1 MAAAVLTLLSLIYLG
16 GLAALL
22 CVAYSRRHFN
32 RYTAVK
38 AAVSCGFLVIAATA
52 YLLGGHTADAYFRGL
67 LPCFVLCLAGDV
79 LLGLAN
85 NHAGFFGRW
94 FLLGVGAFTLAHA
107 GFCVLFTLA
116 MPGGPRFTLWDAAA
130 PLAALAVTA
139 ACARHKRF
147 KLRRMHMELPA
158 LAYSL
163 CVGLMCARGTAFGF
177 ACGGRRGA
185 LAFGRGAAVRLFL
198 CQAAQ
203 SAACG
208 ESGCLLSGHAVP
220 GALGMSAAE
229 NHQRS
234 FYNAEP
240 THLRGGRAA
249 LRNTDAARTDPALS

>member
-1 MAAAVLTLLSLIYLG
+1 M
-16 GLAALL
+16 
-22 CVAYSRRHFN
+22 
-32 RYTAVK
+32 
-38 AAVSCGFLVIAATA
+38 
-52 YLLGGHTADAYFRGL
+52 
-67 LPCFVLCLAGDV
+67 LCLAGDV

-163 CVGLMCARGTAFGF
+163 CVGLMCARGW
-177 ACGGRRGA
+177 RSA
-185 LAFGRGAAVRLFL
+185 LPAADGAARWLPWGPRCSSFRTR
-198 CQAAQ
+198 CCC
-203 SAACG
+203 SFIF
-208 ESGCLLSGHAVP
+208 
-220 GALGMSAAE
+220 MS
-229 NHQRS
+229 
-234 FYNAEP
+234 
-240 THLRGGRAA
+240 GRAK
-249 LRNTDAARTDPALS
+249 RCVR

>member
-1 MAAAVLTLLSLIYLG
+1 M
-16 GLAALL
+16 
-22 CVAYSRRHFN
+22 AYSRHQFQPLYGGKGR
-32 RYTAVK
+32 RKLRVP
-38 AAVSCGFLVIAATA
+38 VIAATA

-185 LAFGRGAAVRLFL
+185 LAAVGAALFL
-198 CQAAQ
+198 ISDAV
-203 SAACG
+203 
-208 ESGCLLSGHAVP
+208 LLFV
-220 GALGMSAAE
+220 
-229 NHQRS
+229 
-234 FYNAEP
+234 
-240 THLRGGRAA
+240 
-249 LRNTDAARTDPALS
+249 

>member
-22 CVAYSRRHFN
+22 CVAYSRHHFS

-116 MPGGPRFTLWDAAA
+116 MPGGPRFT
-130 PLAALAVTA
+130 
-139 ACARHKRF
+139 RF

-185 LAFGRGAAVRLFL
+185 LAAVGAALFL
-198 CQAAQ
+198 ISDAVLLFVYFYVRPRKALRAVNLAAYY
-203 SAACG
+203 
-208 ESGCLLSGHAVP
+208 
-220 GALGMSAAE
+220 LGM
-229 NHQRS
+229 
-234 FYNAEP
+234 
-240 THLRGGRAA
+240 LC
-249 LRNTDAARTDPALS
+249 LALSV

>member
-22 CVAYSRRHFN
+22 CVAYSRHHFN

-38 AAVSCGFLVIAATA
+38 AAVSCGFLVIAATE

-94 FLLGVGAFTLAHA
+94 FL
-107 GFCVLFTLA
+107 
-116 MPGGPRFTLWDAAA
+116 PGGPRFTLWDAAA

-185 LAFGRGAAVRLFL
+185 LAAVGAALFL
-198 CQAAQ
+198 ISDAVLLFVYFYVRPRKALRAVNLAAYY
-203 SAACG
+203 
-208 ESGCLLSGHAVP
+208 
-220 GALGMSAAE
+220 LGM
-229 NHQRS
+229 
-234 FYNAEP
+234 
-240 THLRGGRAA
+240 LC
-249 LRNTDAARTDPALS
+249 LALSV

>member
-107 GFCVLFTLA
+107 GLCVLFTLA
-116 MPGGPRFTLWDAAA
+116 MPGRPRFTLWDTAA

-139 ACARHKRF
+139 VCARH
-147 KLRRMHMELPA
+147 
-158 LAYSL
+158 
-163 CVGLMCARGTAFGF
+163 
-177 ACGGRRGA
+177 
-185 LAFGRGAAVRLFL
+185 
-198 CQAAQ
+198 
-203 SAACG
+203 
-208 ESGCLLSGHAVP
+208 
-220 GALGMSAAE
+220 
-229 NHQRS
+229 
-234 FYNAEP
+234 
-240 THLRGGRAA
+240 
-249 LRNTDAARTDPALS
+249 

>member
-22 CVAYSRRHFN
+22 CVAYSRHHFN

-177 ACGGRRGA
+177 ACGGRRGGVYA
-185 LAFGRGAAVRLFL
+185 
-198 CQAAQ
+198 
-203 SAACG
+203 
-208 ESGCLLSGHAVP
+208 
-220 GALGMSAAE
+220 
-229 NHQRS
+229 
-234 FYNAEP
+234 
-240 THLRGGRAA
+240 
-249 LRNTDAARTDPALS
+249 

>member
-22 CVAYSRRHFN
+22 CVAYSRHHFN

-38 AAVSCGFLVIAATA
+38 AAVSCGFLVT

-163 CVGLMCARGTAFGF
+163 CVGLMCARGWRSALPAADG
-177 ACGGRRGA
+177 AA
-185 LAFGRGAAVRLFL
+185 LAAVGAALFL
-198 CQAAQ
+198 ISTRCCC
-203 SAACG
+203 SFIF
-208 ESGCLLSGHAVP
+208 
-220 GALGMSAAE
+220 MS
-229 NHQRS
+229 
-234 FYNAEP
+234 
-240 THLRGGRAA
+240 GRAK
-249 LRNTDAARTDPALS
+249 RCVR

>member
-1 MAAAVLTLLSLIYLG
+1 MAAAVLSLIYLG

-116 MPGGPRFTLWDAAA
+116 MPAADGAARWLPWGPRCSSFRTR
-130 PLAALAVTA
+130 
-139 ACARHKRF
+139 CCCSF
-147 KLRRMHMELPA
+147 I
-158 LAYSL
+158 
-163 CVGLMCARGTAFGF
+163 F
-177 ACGGRRGA
+177 
-185 LAFGRGAAVRLFL
+185 
-198 CQAAQ
+198 
-203 SAACG
+203 
-208 ESGCLLSGHAVP
+208 
-220 GALGMSAAE
+220 MS
-229 NHQRS
+229 
-234 FYNAEP
+234 
-240 THLRGGRAA
+240 GRAK
-249 LRNTDAARTDPALS
+249 RCVR

>member
-158 LAYSL
+158 
-163 CVGLMCARGTAFGF
+163 
-177 ACGGRRGA
+177 
-185 LAFGRGAAVRLFL
+185 VRLFL

-203 SAACG
+203 SAACD

>member
-116 MPGGPRFTLWDAAA
+116 MPGGPEVFALPGPIGNPGSEGPHWLIKQGAILVTEPEEILENLQFGLHWLPDAPENSFYSPDQQDVAL
-130 PLAALAVTA
+130 PFPELLANVGDEVTPVDVVAERAGQPVPEVVTQLLELELAGWIA
-139 ACARHKRF
+139 
-147 KLRRMHMELPA
+147 
-158 LAYSL
+158 
-163 CVGLMCARGTAFGF
+163 
-177 ACGGRRGA
+177 
-185 LAFGRGAAVRLFL
+185 
-198 CQAAQ
+198 
-203 SAACG
+203 
-208 ESGCLLSGHAVP
+208 AVP
-220 GALGMSAAE
+220 GGYV
-229 NHQRS
+229 R
-234 FYNAEP
+234 
-240 THLRGGRAA
+240 LRRACHV
-249 LRNTDAARTDPALS
+249 RRTNVFV

>member
-22 CVAYSRRHFN
+22 CVAYSRHHFN

-52 YLLGGHTADAYFRGL
+52 YLLGGHTADAYFFRGL

-185 LAFGRGAAVRLFL
+185 LAAVGAALFL
-198 CQAAQ
+198 SSDAVLLFVYFYVRPRKALRAVNLAAYY
-203 SAACG
+203 
-208 ESGCLLSGHAVP
+208 
-220 GALGMSAAE
+220 LGM
-229 NHQRS
+229 
-234 FYNAEP
+234 
-240 THLRGGRAA
+240 LC
-249 LRNTDAARTDPALS
+249 LALSV

>member
-22 CVAYSRRHFN
+22 CVAYSRHHFN

-163 CVGLMCARGTAFGF
+163 CVGLMCARGTAFG
-177 ACGGRRGA
+177 
-185 LAFGRGAAVRLFL
+185 
-198 CQAAQ
+198 
-203 SAACG
+203 
-208 ESGCLLSGHAVP
+208 LSP
-220 GALGMSAAE
+220 SISSLTI
-229 NHQRS
+229 
-234 FYNAEP
+234 P
-240 THLRGGRAA
+240 
-249 LRNTDAARTDPALS
+249 